1 MSTIVN
7 RAAKGTPLTNNEVD
21 ANFTNLNT
29 DKVETVSS
37 SNGTILFTKTGT
49 DINLQVS
56 PDFPAATLLASVRNE
71 TGSTL
76 TKGTVVYISGAS
88 GNKCL
93 VARAIA
99 TAEST
104 SSKTFGMISEDI
116 SSNQNGSVTI
126 SGVITGLD
134 TSAFAD
140 GTTLYLSPSTAGA
153 YTSTKPSAPNHMV
166 YVGVVTRSHATQGAI
181 QTRIQN
187 GYELDEIHDVA
198 ISGVAQND
206 FLVRNGIN
214 LWVNQTPTTARAS
227 MGLGSAALN
236 NTEDFDAAGVAIA
249 MAIALG

>member
-1 MSTIVN
+1 MSTITLRSV
-7 RAAKGTPLTNNEVD
+7 KGTPLTNNEVD
-21 ANFTNLNT
+21 ANFTALNT

-37 SNGTILFTKTGT
+37 SDASITFTKTGT

-56 PDFPAATLLASVRNE
+56 QDSPASTLLAPVRNE
-71 TGSTL
+71 TGATL
-76 TKGTVVYISGAS
+76 VKGTVVYISGAS

-93 VARAIA
+93 VAKALA
-99 TAEST
+99 TSEST
-104 SSKTFGMISEDI
+104 SSKTFGMVTADI
-116 SSNQNGSVTI
+116 ANNQNGYVTI

-134 TSAFAD
+134 TSALAD

-153 YTSTKPSAPNHMV
+153 YTSTKPSAPNHLV

-206 FLVRNGIN
+206 FLVRNGSN
-214 LWVNQTPTTARAS
+214 VWVNQTPTTARTS

-236 NTEDFDAAGVAIA
+236 ATADFDAAGTAIA